1 MPGYCCSEQG
11 RSGRSEGWAK
21 VIVLHWWCVGSVMN
35 RASPSSRRFLV
46 VPARTEIVFTFALT
60 RRRIVAPGVSQRL
73 IAIAITSFRWPRAM
87 VSRSARIG
95 PRWRAV
101 YRARLALLHLIVRN
115 STGRSSIGLRG
126 LPPVTAGAM
135 ATMAMGVAR
144 ICSWLEAFIVGTCG
158 CGFFCIGRIS
168 VVRVAPSSLV
178 VVLVV
183 ARMTSAVSWFGGP
196 QVRTAHTA
204 CDASE

>member
-1 MPGYCCSEQG
+1 
-11 RSGRSEGWAK
+11 
-21 VIVLHWWCVGSVMN
+21 MN

-46 VPARTEIVFTFALT
+46 VPTRTEIVLTFTLT

-73 IAIAITSFRWPRAM
+73 IAIAIASFRWPRAM
-87 VSRSARIG
+87 LSRSARIG

-101 YRARLALLHLIVRN
+101 YGARIALLHLIVRN
-115 STGRSSIGLRG
+115 STRRSSIGLRG
-126 LPPVTAGAM
+126 LPPVTAGAV
-135 ATMAMGVAR
+135 ATMAMAVAQ

-158 CGFFCIGRIS
+158 SGFFCIGRMS
-168 VVRVAPSSLV
+168 VVCVAPSSLV

-196 QVRTAHTA
+196 QVRTAHAA
-204 CDASE
+204 CDAPE